1 MRNNFSMKERF
12 QAETGKTPITNVSMT
27 RRGFGAGLLGS
38 AAVVAGNA
46 YLYNKYTNE
55 SVSSEEIDDIMDE
68 SEPNLAS
75 SEMIAEDLES
85 PVFDSVLES
94 REIQFGGLRRDEVLF
109 VDKFGR
115 QITEVWP
122 LTESVGLTLEEMTWR
137 YQGGGPAGIPGTWT
151 KQQEAY
157 ISEQRKIPVAEIGML
172 HVYQD
177 LAKTSQEHMQSQ
189 VESVYQ
195 NAVTPGEG
203 GESIVSILQR
213 ECKFQNIP
221 PHIAAML
228 EPAMIG
234 IAAEESRFTQT
245 KVSPAGATG
254 VLQIMPEVAAKYAE
268 NNHLENFDI
277 SDLSNQILV
286 AVDHVETCYRL
297 LTKNL
302 EEELAYFTEVY
313 FNGNTASMEKYLLVP
328 LVINAYNCGQER
340 VIDLVEWFTD
350 VYINPDKA
358 AEILDSEKKLSGYDV
373 YQAMAYA
380 APVEKAVNRF
390 GDDSS
395 NYVEKVIGWQR
406 AFEAYEVRQ
415 LEIQLASN

>member
-1 MRNNFSMKERF
+1 MRERF
-12 QAETGKTPITNVSMT
+12 PEKTHIQNAQKIS
-27 RRGFGAGLLGS
+27 RRSFVGGAVGS
-38 AAVVAGNA
+38 AAVLGWATKVGIDYRNEQTGIEPEVEEVAV
-46 YLYNKYTNE
+46 E
-55 SVSSEEIDDIMDE
+55 EEVPSV
-68 SEPNLAS
+68 
-75 SEMIAEDLES
+75 EMIAEDLDS
-85 PVFDSVLES
+85 PVFDRVLKA
-94 REIQFGGLRRDEVLF
+94 REIQFGGLRRDQVLF
-109 VDKFGR
+109 IDSFGR

-122 LTESVGLTLEEMTWR
+122 LTESVGLAPEEMTWR

-157 ISEQRKIPVAEIGML
+157 ISEQLGIPTAEIGML

-177 LAKTSQEHMQSQ
+177 LAKTNQEHMQSQ
-189 VESVYQ
+189 IESVYQ
-195 NAVTPGEG
+195 NAVNPGEG
-203 GESIVSILQR
+203 GESVVSILQR

-228 EPAMIG
+228 EPAMTG

-254 VLQIMPEVAAKYAE
+254 VLQIMPKVAAKYAE

-302 EEELAYFTEVY
+302 KEELAYFTEQY

-328 LVINAYNCGQER
+328 LILNSYNVGQNRMIE
-340 VIDLVEWFTD
+340 VVEWFADAYFEPKDASEIFDT
-350 VYINPDKA
+350 KA
-358 AEILDSEKKLSGYDV
+358 PLSGYDL
-373 YQAMAYA
+373 YQAMVYA
-380 APVEKAVNRF
+380 ADEKDAVKKF

-395 NYVEKVIGWQR
+395 NYVEKVMGWQR
-406 AFEAYEVRQ
+406 AFETYEVQQ
-415 LEIQLASN
+415 LVTQLASN

>member
-38 AAVVAGNA
+38 AAVVAGSA
-46 YLYNKYTNE
+46 YLYNKHINE

-68 SEPNLAS
+68 VEPNLAS
-75 SEMIAEDLES
+75 PEMIAEDLDS
-85 PVFDSVLES
+85 PVYDSVLKA

-122 LTESVGLTLEEMTWR
+122 LTESEGLTPEDMTWR
-137 YQGGGPAGIPGTWT
+137 YEGHDGEGITGTWI
-151 KQQEAY
+151 KEQKAY
-157 ISEQRKIPVAEIGML
+157 IGEQLHISAKDIGML

-177 LAKTSQEHMQSQ
+177 LEKTSQEHMES
-189 VESVYQ
+189 VIESVYQ
-195 NAVTPGEG
+195 NAITPNEQ
-203 GESIVSILQR
+203 GESVISTLQR

-234 IAAEESRFTQT
+234 IAAEESRFTQN
-245 KVSPAGATG
+245 KVSKAGATG
-254 VLQIMPEVAAKYAE
+254 VLQVMPKVAAKYAE
-268 NNHLENFDI
+268 NNGLENFDI
-277 SDLSNQILV
+277 ADVSNQILV

-302 EEELAYFTEVY
+302 KEELAYFTEEY
-313 FNGNTASMEKYLLVP
+313 FAGNTASMEKYLLVP
-328 LVINAYNCGQER
+328 LIINSYNVGQDR
-340 VIDLVEWFTD
+340 MMDVVEWFAEEYFD
-350 VYINPDKA
+350 PQKA
-358 AEILDSEKKLSGYDV
+358 SKIFDTGALLTGYDL
-373 YQAMAYA
+373 YQAMVYA
-380 APVEKAVNRF
+380 ADEQNAVKKF

-395 NYVEKVIGWQR
+395 NYVEKVMGWQR
-406 AFEAYEVRQ
+406 AFEAYEVKQ
-415 LEIQLASN
+415 LEMQLASN